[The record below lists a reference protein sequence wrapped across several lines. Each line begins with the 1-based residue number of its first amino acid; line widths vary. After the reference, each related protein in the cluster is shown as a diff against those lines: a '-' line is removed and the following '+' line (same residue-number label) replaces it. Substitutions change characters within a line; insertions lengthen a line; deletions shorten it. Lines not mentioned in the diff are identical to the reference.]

1 MGDEI
6 EGEEGGGEEEGK
18 RGGEGRRE
26 RRDLKTWSPVRRDDG
41 R

>member
-6 EGEEGGGEEEGK
+6 EGEEGGREEEGK

-26 RRDLKTWSPVRRDDG
+26 GRDLKTRSPVRRDDG
-41 R
+41 G